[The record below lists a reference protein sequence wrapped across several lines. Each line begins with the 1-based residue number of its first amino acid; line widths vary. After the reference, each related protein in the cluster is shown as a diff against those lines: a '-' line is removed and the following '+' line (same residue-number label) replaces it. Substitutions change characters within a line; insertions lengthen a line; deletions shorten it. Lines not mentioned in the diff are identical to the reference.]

1 MDLKAVGQRI
11 KAAREAKNLTQEE
24 LAALV
29 NLSPTH
35 VRFSSL
41 FIEKLPTTSGS
52 PSLYFNKLFPIIIP
66 KNDKR
71 EAAEKPLPHFSIMTL
86 NLVLP
91 LTHTS
96 ILRCLILPGF

>member
-1 MDLKAVGQRI
+1 MKYIDMQI
-11 KAAREAKNLTQEE
+11 KRRKRGLLNAGY
-24 LAALV
+24 
-29 NLSPTH
+29 
-35 VRFSSL
+35 
-41 FIEKLPTTSGS
+41 FIT
-52 PSLYFNKLFPIIIP
+52 P

-96 ILRCLILPGF
+96 NTPLPHTPWVLRVPVR